1 MTNSNSEYKISRARI
16 DTTAKETL
24 HQPKKKLFWK
34 LPIQRPFKKFTWDG
48 GADLEETLFRRQPW
62 ADAQKSLLLFLL
74 FLLRE
79 IV

>member
-1 MTNSNSEYKISRARI
+1 MDIATNTPEV
-16 DTTAKETL
+16 
-24 HQPKKKLFWK
+24 
-34 LPIQRPFKKFTWDG
+34 TWDW

-74 FLLRE
+74 FLLKE